1 MIKKLV
7 MSALIITLIPSMIS
21 SLYLSNA
28 GINDEEVYDNHI
40 IKVKQ
45 VSKNEIIELNL
56 EDYLIGVVAGEMPI
70 NFEEE
75 ALKAQAVVARTYA
88 LRRVNENNQYDV
100 VDTTKNQVY
109 LDNEYLK
116 KAWGNN
122 YEKNIQKIKK
132 AVAETS
138 HECIFYNDKLI
149 DALFFSTSV
158 GMTENSEEIF
168 QNTLPYLRS
177 VSSVWDE
184 TASPV
189 FKENYSFKL
198 TKFYEQLN
206 LPYNKNLVIEKVLV
220 TSTGRVKEIKIN
232 GVKYTGQKIQQL
244 LNLRSNYF
252 TITKVGDIVK
262 IETKG
267 YGHGVG
273 MSQYGANGMAKEGYN
288 YKEIIN
294 HYYQDVELKKI

>member
-1 MIKKLV
+1 MLI
-7 MSALIITLIPSMIS
+7 SAATIILIPSFVSMFFTHSIVKES
-21 SLYLSNA
+21 Y
-28 GINDEEVYDNHI
+28 DEHI

-70 NFEEE
+70 SFEEE

-88 LRRVNENNQYDV
+88 LRRVNNNNEYDV

-109 LDNEYLK
+109 LDDERLQA
-116 KAWGNN
+116 AWGIN
-122 YEKNIQKIKK
+122 YEKNMAKVKK
-132 AVAETS
+132 AVEETS

-168 QNTLPYLRS
+168 SNKLPYLRS
-177 VSSVWDE
+177 VSSTWDE
-184 TASPV
+184 NVYQGKYT
-189 FKENYSFKL
+189 FKL
-198 TKFYEQLN
+198 EKFYEL
-206 LPYNKNLVIEKVLV
+206 LKIPYNKNLNIEKTSV

-232 GVKYTGQKIQQL
+232 GVLFTGQKVQQL
-244 LNLRSNYF
+244 LSLRSNYF
-252 TITKVGDIVK
+252 TISKNGDNII

-273 MSQYGANGMAKEGYN
+273 MSQYGANGMAKEGYS
-288 YKEIIN
+288 YREIID